1 MDDEAGSGAASLVGR
16 EASERVLVTR
26 RLEHRLAGPAEG
38 AVRRV
43 ALQWTTVL
51 SSDKGGDV
59 TRAIGSC
66 TFRSNVKNQSV
77 YIRTY
82 KNSILGAFFQ
92 GTHFDRNEFGV

>member
-51 SSDKGGDV
+51 SNKDGDV
-59 TRAIGSC
+59 TQAIGSC